1 MGRVLRVEGR
11 ALASLLAVVGLFVVM
26 TPSLANG
33 ASLDSAELELVG
45 RVNEFRAARGLPTLA
60 VSDSL
65 TAAAKWMSADMAVNN
80 YFAHTSLDGRSPT
93 QRMARARDPAPPTWT
108 GEDPAARY
116 TAPAHLPAGG
126 VTSPAH
132 YAVLGNT

>member
-1 MGRVLRVEGR
+1 MGRVLRVEAR

-80 YFAHTSLDGRSPT
+80 YFAHTSQDGRKPT
-93 QRMARARDPAPPTWT
+93 PRKDAPGDPALTTCT
-108 GEDPAARY
+108 GAA
-116 TAPAHLPAGG
+116 
-126 VTSPAH
+126 
-132 YAVLGNT
+132 